1 DVSVCIDCISVEAPG
16 VYELPV
22 VYSVQPPLSVTE
34 KSLETVSVTV
44 IEASVMQEETEVEKD
59 ASAEAEADGENSKGM
74 EDEAAELQEER
85 R

>member
-1 DVSVCIDCISVEAPG
+1 M
-16 VYELPV
+16 YELPV

-44 IEASVMQEETEVEKD
+44 IEASVMQEETEAEKD
-59 ASAEAEADGENSKGM
+59 GSSEAEAEGEGVKEM
-74 EDEAAELQEER
+74 EDAAAELHEER